1 MSTVTLHDDAQ
12 VIRDIIAAAKAN
24 GETTAIIPKSN
35 PITGAEIY
43 NIASTVWLDSD
54 TTVILDG
61 CTLRFADDVTC
72 NMFAS
77 IGAWDTRDSEAVN
90 KGYKNIKILG
100 KNGAKFEGGNSNGQT
115 EKTIEDASK
124 MFFNSFI
131 LLRNVEGFEIS
142 GIECVEPRFWC
153 FTNIAARYGSIHD
166 IHFDCHN
173 KMPNQDGIDLR
184 AGCNN
189 IDIYNITGATGDD
202 TVALTTIGRLDEWWT
217 VDSYSDIDIH
227 DVTMKDINAGCS
239 GGHGVIR
246 LLAHDTRKIYNVDMV
261 NIRDAS
267 VDGVGIPSYA
277 CIRIGDV
284 RYFAEIP
291 QEMGD
296 LTGVRIDGVISN
308 SQTAIL
314 VNNDNITKNDVSYTN
329 VTAIQGEIITVKDS
343 EKFFA

>member
-1 MSTVTLHDDAQ
+1 MSTITLHDDAQ

-24 GETTAIIPKSN
+24 GETTAIIPRIN

-77 IGAWDTRDSEAVN
+77 VGAWDNRDGEAVN

-100 KNGAKFEGGNSNGQT
+100 KNGARFEGGNSNGQT
-115 EKTIEDASK
+115 EKTVSVK
-124 MFFNSFI
+124 YHMTHNSFI
-131 LLRNVEGFEIS
+131 FLRNVEGFEIG
-142 GIECVEPRFWC
+142 GIECVEPRYWC
-153 FTNIAARYGSIHD
+153 FTNIAVRHGSIHD
-166 IHFDCHN
+166 IRFDCHN

-184 AGCNN
+184 TGCNN

-202 TVALTTIGRLDEWWT
+202 TVALTAAGILDGWWT
-217 VDSYSDIDIH
+217 VDSCSDIDIH
-227 DVTMKDINAGCS
+227 DVTIRDINAGCS
-239 GGHGVIR
+239 GGHGIIR
-246 LLAHDTRKIYNVDMV
+246 LLTHDTKKIYNVALS

-284 RYFAEIP
+284 RYVAVSP
-291 QEMGD
+291 QEEGD
-296 LTGVRIDGVISN
+296 ITGVRIDGVISN

-329 VTAIQGEIITVKDS
+329 VTALQGEIITVKDS